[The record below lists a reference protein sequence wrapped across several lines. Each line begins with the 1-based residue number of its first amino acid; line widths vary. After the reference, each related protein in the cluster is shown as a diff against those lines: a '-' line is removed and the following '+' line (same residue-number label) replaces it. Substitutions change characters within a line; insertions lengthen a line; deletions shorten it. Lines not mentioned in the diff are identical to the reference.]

1 MTEGPIPALR
11 ALPMVILGDLA
22 RALRSGHLP
31 QEASSFMIRYSVPS
45 ASELA
50 AAELSSLLAAGVS
63 LDHAALVLDIV
74 AAERRSEVRRAEM
87 ELVTSG
93 PDNSG
98 STRDTGVVL
107 RESFSQVENRI
118 LIVGFAVHQG
128 RDIFAVLADRMFSD
142 PISQSVSV
150 SISIVRRVTRPHRPR
165 CCAGSRSDSFGM
177 NGRDLGFPKC
187 FTILG
192 AW

>member
-11 ALPMVILGDLA
+11 ALPMGILGDLA

-63 LDHAALVLDIV
+63 LYHTALVLDIV
-74 AAERRSEVRRAEM
+74 AAERRSGVRRAEM

-128 RDIFAVLADRMFSD
+128 RDIFAFLADRMCQRPD
-142 PISQSVSV
+142 LA
-150 SISIVRRVTRPHRPR
+150 VRLCIDIHRAPGDTTTSAALLRRFAQRFIRDEWPGPR
-165 CCAGSRSDSFGM
+165 
-177 NGRDLGFPKC
+177 LPEV